1 MNKKEIIQEEL
12 AKMVETKSKK
22 PCRIK
27 YKDQFLITSTQKT
40 VWKTLGAAKNALR
53 HHFGNR
59 ATAYSRGYNSY
70 GEYYKS
76 VGKTQ
81 PYDYSEVRQREKE
94 FFDALYEEVEFV
106 FV

>member
-12 AKMVETKSKK
+12 AKMVETKLKK

-27 YKDQFLITSTQKT
+27 YKDQFLITYTRKT

-53 HHFGNR
+53 HHFSDR

-70 GEYYKS
+70 EEYYKS
-76 VGKTQ
+76 DGKTR
-81 PYDYSEVRQREKE
+81 YDYSEVAQREKE
-94 FFDALYEEVEFV
+94 FFYALYEEVEFV

>member
-12 AKMVETKSKK
+12 AKMVETKLKK

-27 YKDQFLITSTQKT
+27 YKDQFLITYTRKT

-53 HHFGNR
+53 NHFGNTAR
-59 ATAYSRGYNSY
+59 AYSYGYNSY
-70 GEYYKS
+70 EEYYES
-76 VGKTQ
+76 LGETR
-81 PYDYSEVRQREKE
+81 YDYSEVAQREKE
-94 FFDALYEEVEFV
+94 FFYALYEEVEFV

>member
-12 AKMVETKSKK
+12 EKMVETKLKK

-27 YKDQFLITSTQKT
+27 YKDQFLITYTQKT

-53 HHFGNR
+53 NHFGKTAR
-59 ATAYSRGYNSY
+59 AYSYGYNSHEEY
-70 GEYYKS
+70 DESLGE
-76 VGKTQ
+76 TRL
-81 PYDYSEVRQREKE
+81 YSYSKVTQREKE
-94 FFDALYEEVEFV
+94 FFDALYKEVEFV

>member
-27 YKDQFLITSTQKT
+27 YKDQFLITYTRKT
-40 VWKTLGAAKNALR
+40 VWKTLGAAKSALR
-53 HHFGNR
+53 HHFRKR

-70 GEYYKS
+70 EEYYKS
-76 VGKTQ
+76 VGKTR
-81 PYDYSEVRQREKE
+81 YHYSEVWQREKE
-94 FFDALYEEVEFV
+94 FFDALYKEVEFV